1 MYSKK
6 HRDMKILIT
15 LTILLMP
22 SMMMHAQTVDVQ
34 TTGISTRMTND
45 SLLQVDMNLIVP
57 ADLEISSARM
67 MVFTPVL
74 KEGAN
79 ERIMPPIYLYGRK
92 REIIDRRNNRTPLP
106 GSVVVRRT
114 KQREQSIDYRAT
126 VAYEPWM
133 QHAEIILEKDLC
145 GCGSQVEDN
154 AKQMLAH
161 VSLPQ
166 PAVAVP
172 VAPIAPAEPQP
183 IKKEKIYT
191 LDGKAFIDFPVNKT
205 VIYPDYRRNPA
216 ELARIDSTLESL
228 NIDNIRHIYL
238 HGYAS
243 PEGSYTHNG
252 SLAQGRTEALKKYIM
267 EKYKLDESIFTLES
281 TPEDWEGLIRLAE
294 ACNLPEKESILEIA
308 RSNAQPDQKEARL
321 RRLTGAYPLI
331 SKDWFPALRHTDY
344 RIEYTVKEVTTV
356 YEQDSQSTETPE

>member
-1 MYSKK
+1 
-6 HRDMKILIT
+6 MKILII
-15 LTILLMP
+15 LSILLP
-22 SMMMHAQTVDVQ
+22 GIALQAQTVDVQ
-34 TTGISTRMTND
+34 ATGINTRMTND
-45 SLLQVDMNLIVP
+45 SLLQVDMNLIMP
-57 ADLEISSARM
+57 ADLEIGSGSM
-67 MVFTPVL
+67 MIFTPVL

-79 ERIMPPIYLYGRK
+79 ERIMPPIYVYGRK
-92 REIIDRRNNRTPLP
+92 REIIDRRNNRTPLE

-114 KQREQSIDYRAT
+114 KHQEQSIAYQAA

-133 QHAEIILEKDLC
+133 QGAEIALEKDLC
-145 GCGSQVEDN
+145 GCGNRIEDDGTL
-154 AKQMLAH
+154 KLAH

-166 PAVAVP
+166 PEVAMPLPP
-172 VAPIAPAEPQP
+172 VAQAEPQP
-183 IKKEKIYT
+183 VKKEKIYT

-205 VIYPDYRRNPA
+205 AIDPRYRRNPA

-228 NIDNIRHIYL
+228 NIENIRHIYL

-267 EKYKLDESIFTLES
+267 DKYKLDEAIFTLES

-294 ACNLPEKESILEIA
+294 ACNLPEKERILEIA
-308 RSNAQPDQKEARL
+308 RSDAQPDQKEARL

-331 SKDWFPALRHTDY
+331 SKNWFPALRHTDY

-356 YEQDSQSTETPE
+356 YEQDSQSTETPEE

>member
-6 HRDMKILIT
+6 HRDMKILVI

-22 SMMMHAQTVDVQ
+22 SMTMHAQTVDVQ
-34 TTGISTRMTND
+34 ANGISTRMAND

-57 ADLEISSARM
+57 AELEVSSARM
-67 MVFTPVL
+67 MIFTPVL
-74 KEGAN
+74 KDGTN

-92 REIIDRRNNRTPLP
+92 REIIDRRNNRTPLQ
-106 GSVVVRRT
+106 GSVVVSRT
-114 KQREQSIDYRAT
+114 KHREQSIDYRAA

-145 GCGSQVEDN
+145 GCGSRVEENGEQTLAQV
-154 AKQMLAH
+154 A
-161 VSLPQ
+161 LPQ
-166 PAVAVP
+166 PEVAVP
-172 VAPIAPAEPQP
+172 VAPIAPAQPQP

-205 VIYPDYRRNPA
+205 VIYPDYRRNPV

-228 NIDNIRHIYL
+228 NIENIRHIYL

-294 ACNLPEKESILEIA
+294 ACNLPAKESILEIA
-308 RSNAQPDQKEARL
+308 RSDAQPDQKEARL
-321 RRLTGAYPLI
+321 RRLTGAYALI
-331 SKDWFPALRHTDY
+331 SKNWFPALRHTDY
-344 RIEYTVKEVTTV
+344 RIEYSVKEVTTV
-356 YEQDSQSTETPE
+356 YEHDSQSTETPE